1 MNLKLTELN
10 WLRPLR
16 EGVGRH
22 TPGHAS
28 GKRAIRHTI
37 ICFMAGAIRQMD
49 LTPVA
54 AWKPPKSTRDCIDL
68 VGVTPGSHPPEV
80 KLAVVA
86 DPLVELPKLR
96 TLEWVDCP
104 DKLVITFS
112 ERADKVQADHLFPQA
127 GIDPSGYPRMTRP
140 RVHRSAVKKSC
151 PSCPRDGGRDAGLAA
166 FSVINFFNAP
176 PAP

>member
-1 MNLKLTELN
+1 MNQKLVELAEA
-10 WLRPLR
+10 LRKELADIPQAMR
-16 EGVGRH
+16 QD
-22 TPGHAS
+22 T
-28 GKRAIRHTI
+28 AIRQAV
-37 ICFMAGAIRQMD
+37 ICFMAGAIRQMG

-80 KLAVVA
+80 KLALVA

-112 ERADKVQADHLFPQA
+112 ERTDKVQQTTFFLKPDLTHLDIY
-127 GIDPSGYPRMTRP
+127 G
-140 RVHRSAVKKSC
+140 
-151 PSCPRDGGRDAGLAA
+151 
-166 FSVINFFNAP
+166 
-176 PAP
+176 